1 MIILNLLDSD
11 EVLTFRLFRLRPVL
25 ASPSHRGSEK
35 TPLTLA
41 GLRVHRLARLLMFVR
56 RFVILGSQAAKKYAL
71 LRVGRQEGKKIRKLR
86 QGAARLRMRVSKVL
100 GHTSALTFLTPPP
113 PKAWVEF
120 ANTWRSCGE
129 AKARERDV
137 LIAVRNIANDILK
150 SSSSS
155 NS

>member
-1 MIILNLLDSD
+1 MCVIEGRKTGREEDQKVASGCGSTSD
-11 EVLTFRLFRLRPVL
+11 E
-25 ASPSHRGSEK
+25 
-35 TPLTLA
+35 
-41 GLRVHRLARLLMFVR
+41 
-56 RFVILGSQAAKKYAL
+56 SQ
-71 LRVGRQEGKKIRKLR
+71 Q
-86 QGAARLRMRVSKVL
+86 VL